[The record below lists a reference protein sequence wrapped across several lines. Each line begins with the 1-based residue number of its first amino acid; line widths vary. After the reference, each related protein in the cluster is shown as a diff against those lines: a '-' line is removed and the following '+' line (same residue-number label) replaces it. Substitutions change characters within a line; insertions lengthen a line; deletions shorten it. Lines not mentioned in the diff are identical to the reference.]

1 MEKAKVVLLCCL
13 AAALYGIAHDEITV
27 RVCAEYFTI
36 AHPPLFPTAS
46 RTLLAAC
53 WGIAATVW
61 AGAAFGVV
69 LASVSQSDGSPPVP
83 ISRLRNSVAGLL
95 CAMAMTALAAGI
107 LGFHLSLRSMIS
119 VPAGIANV
127 IPVTAHNRFMAVWL
141 AHIASYVAG
150 FAGGA
155 ILIYRLWRER
165 GRPRAIPLFP
175 QTKLGMMRAIMLVAI
190 VVGVIYFRLGRS

>member
-1 MEKAKVVLLCCL
+1 
-13 AAALYGIAHDEITV
+13 
-27 RVCAEYFTI
+27 
-36 AHPPLFPTAS
+36 
-46 RTLLAAC
+46 
-53 WGIAATVW
+53 
-61 AGAAFGVV
+61 
-69 LASVSQSDGSPPVP
+69 
-83 ISRLRNSVAGLL
+83 
-95 CAMAMTALAAGI
+95 MAMTALAAGI

-127 IPVTAHNRFMAVWL
+127 IPATAHNRFMAVWL
-141 AHIASYVAG
+141 AHIASYIAG

-175 QTKLGMMRAIMLVAI
+175 QTKFGTMRAILLAAI

>member
-107 LGFHLSLRSMIS
+107 LGLHLLLRSMIS
-119 VPAGIANV
+119 V
-127 IPVTAHNRFMAVWL
+127 
-141 AHIASYVAG
+141 
-150 FAGGA
+150 
-155 ILIYRLWRER
+155 
-165 GRPRAIPLFP
+165 
-175 QTKLGMMRAIMLVAI
+175 
-190 VVGVIYFRLGRS
+190 